1 MKLDVVDA
9 YDRRA
14 ETIWRALEAASR
26 PSYFLTWAWIEN
38 WLACLPREVAP
49 ELAVVVDGEAPIA
62 AAFIGRQREVRHR
75 VLASHALHLN
85 ATGVDRYDELCVEHN
100 GLVRAAGARVTLAD
114 LVGLLL
120 PGSWDEL
127 RLAALDVDELPIKP
141 ARGYRV
147 IVDREIEAPFV
158 NLARVR
164 ASDYLG
170 LLGADTRAQIRRAR
184 RGLGEIRV
192 EVGTTLAQARHIFDE
207 LVALHNASWRAR
219 GQTGA
224 FADAWFTDF
233 HRRLIE
239 QRFAHG
245 EIQLIRVAA
254 TTTVGCL
261 YNLVSNGRV
270 LFYQSGFGAFEDPRI
285 KPGYVCHAAA
295 VELNAAAGHVVY
307 DLLGGG
313 GRYKRSLSTD
323 EAKLV
328 SLRIQRPRARFV
340 LEDQLRRAL
349 HAWSARS

>member
-14 ETIWRALEAASR
+14 ETIWRALEAAAR
-26 PSYFLTWAWIEN
+26 PSYFLSWAWIEN
-38 WLACLPREVAP
+38 WLACLPRELAP
-49 ELAVVVDGEAPIA
+49 ELAVIVDGDAPVA
-62 AAFIGRQREVRHR
+62 AGFIGRRREVRHR
-75 VLASHALHLN
+75 VLASRSLHLN

-100 GLVRAAGARVTLAD
+100 GLVRAAGARVTIGD
-114 LVGLLL
+114 LVDLLL
-120 PGSWDEL
+120 PGAWDEL
-127 RLAALDVDELPIKP
+127 RLHALDTSELPIAP

-147 IVDREIEAPFV
+147 VVDRETLAPFV

-164 ASDYLG
+164 EADYLG

-184 RGLGEIRV
+184 RGLGDIRV
-192 EVGTTLAQARHIFDE
+192 EVAADPAHAMHVFDE

-261 YNLVSNGRV
+261 YNLVSHNRV
-270 LFYQSGFGAFEDPRI
+270 LFYQSGFAAFDDPRI

-313 GRYKRSLSTD
+313 RRYKRSLATD
-323 EAKLV
+323 EVKLASV
-328 SLRIQRPRARFV
+328 RIQRPRARFV
-340 LEDQLRRAL
+340 LEDRLRRAL